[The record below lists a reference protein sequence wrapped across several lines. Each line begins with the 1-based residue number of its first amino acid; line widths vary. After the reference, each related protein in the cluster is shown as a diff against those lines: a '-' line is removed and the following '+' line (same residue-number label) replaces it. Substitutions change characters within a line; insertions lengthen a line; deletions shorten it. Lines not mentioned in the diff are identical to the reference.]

1 MKYLL
6 LVSHGD
12 FSSGLKQTLG
22 MFAGDDAIGSVI
34 AVGLKPDEAAST
46 FGTRFEALLKT
57 LPEMIHGL
65 ITVRWGK
72 EYPMDG
78 IIAVNDKAAN
88 NPILK
93 EAYMAASDKKT
104 FVWTLDHFDKV
115 KDKVLNS
122 ATKYFLITKSPQDMK
137 KILVDMNFKPGDIK
151 TVVVG
156 PGNDR
161 DNAVKLGDNQSF
173 TQEEGDAFEAIEKA
187 GYKVEFAL
195 LPDQRIGSWDKFKSR
210 FGY

>member
-1 MKYLL
+1 MAISF
-6 LVSHGD
+6 VRI
-12 FSSGLKQTLG
+12 
-22 MFAGDDAIGSVI
+22 DD
-34 AVGLKPDEAAST
+34 
-46 FGTRFEALLKT
+46 R
-57 LPEMIHGL
+57 MIHGL
-65 ITVRWGK
+65 ITFRWGK
-72 EYPMDG
+72 EIPKDR
-78 IIAVNDKAAN
+78 IIAVNGKATN
-88 NPILK
+88 NPIFK